1 MVWGMS
7 ILRGKGYEENDSVG
21 PRASVVI
28 KIIREKKRK
37 LFIDK
42 YIYSI

>member
-21 PRASVVI
+21 AQGKCRN
-28 KIIREKKRK
+28 KNNKRK
-37 LFIDK
+37 EA
-42 YIYSI
+42 